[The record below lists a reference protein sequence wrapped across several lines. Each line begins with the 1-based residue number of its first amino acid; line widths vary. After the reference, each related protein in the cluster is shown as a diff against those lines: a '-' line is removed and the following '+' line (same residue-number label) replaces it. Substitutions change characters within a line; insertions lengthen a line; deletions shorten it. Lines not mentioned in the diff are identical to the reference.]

1 MRHFAIVVSLLLL
14 TAPALTA
21 QESTKH
27 TVYPVAGGAT
37 FEIELPRLTLTG
49 STLATN
55 VTYDPTR
62 MVYRYEYT
70 INAASTNRASIRSV
84 KIDITGRIARPQ
96 RDADLRENVTRL
108 EQTQSATTIP
118 VGITIPTTASF
129 WNGDVSAG
137 GRVFFSTY
145 RDGAGVL
152 PGSTLGGLVVESRLP
167 PGVREAEISP
177 STDVW
182 RTILRTHPEG
192 ELDPPADSRDY
203 SLKITTVAPSDPD
216 LSQLFNGGGQ
226 SPAEVNPFLR
236 YVAPTDTR
244 TKLPAGTASTWVV
257 VVFGTTTAPASFT
270 ATLNGADIRSRFTPV
285 PGAMQAVQIELQPG
299 SNKLQLS
306 IAGVTS
312 SGRTARDTDTLT
324 FLVQ

>member
-1 MRHFAIVVSLLLL
+1 MRHLAIVVSLLLL
-14 TAPALTA
+14 TAPAITA

-27 TVYPVAGGAT
+27 TVYPLAGGAT
-37 FEIELPRLTLTG
+37 FEVELPPLTLTG

-55 VTYDPTR
+55 VTYDPAR
-62 MVYRYEYT
+62 QVYRYEYT
-70 INAASTNRASIRSV
+70 INSAATNRASIRAV
-84 KIDITGRIARPQ
+84 QIDISGRVARPQ
-96 RDADLRENVTRL
+96 TDPALNENVTRVGAD
-108 EQTQSATTIP
+108 QPATTIP
-118 VGITIPTTASF
+118 VGITVPTTASF
-129 WNGDVSAG
+129 WSGGVGAG
-137 GRVFFSTY
+137 GRVFFSTN

-152 PGSTLGGLVVESRLP
+152 PGASLGGFVIESKLP
-167 PGVREAEISP
+167 PGVRNAEIRP
-177 STDVW
+177 STEVW

-244 TKLPAGTASTWVV
+244 TKLPAGTSSTWVV
-257 VVFGTTTAPASFT
+257 VAFGTTTDPASFT
-270 ATLNGADIRSRFTPV
+270 ATFNGVDVRSRFTPV
-285 PGAMQAVQIELQPG
+285 PGALQAVQFELQPG

-306 IAGVTS
+306 IEGVTS